1 MAVACQNCLHMIS
14 DCDIMCIT
22 YNRKRFQCLSIR
34 TMDVGQEN
42 RESGAS
48 PERSGH
54 CKQRAEDHIHCV
66 AACQR
71 GPCEKGSSA

>member
-1 MAVACQNCLHMIS
+1 
-14 DCDIMCIT
+14 
-22 YNRKRFQCLSIR
+22 
-34 TMDVGQEN
+34 MDAGQEN